1 MTYESLL
8 LNLGGGV
15 IPSGHR
21 SRPYAG
27 AAALLIGIGG
37 TGVDVLTK
45 IKRKVYQDLIP
56 DDSNAPVPRYDH
68 IQFLAI
74 DSDEDVINKMKGRAK
89 IDPASEFFSLSDPYL
104 WKALKNK
111 DAIYKNPLL
120 NWMEIDKIF
129 TVLSPVRLGL
139 V

>member
-8 LNLGGGV
+8 LNFGGGV

-27 AAALLIGIGG
+27 AATLLIGIGG

-45 IKRKVYQDLIP
+45 IKQKVYQDLIP
-56 DDSNAPVPRYDH
+56 DNPGEPIPRYGH

-74 DSDEDVINKMKGRAK
+74 DSD
-89 IDPASEFFSLSDPYL
+89 
-104 WKALKNK
+104 
-111 DAIYKNPLL
+111 
-120 NWMEIDKIF
+120 
-129 TVLSPVRLGL
+129 
-139 V
+139 

>member
-15 IPSGHR
+15 VPSGHR
-21 SRPYAG
+21 SKPYAG

-56 DDSNAPVPRYDH
+56 DDPNDPIPRYDH

-74 DSDEDVINKMKGRAK
+74 DSDEDVIAKMKGRAK
-89 IDPASEFFSLSDPYL
+89 IALDRQVSEEILK
-104 WKALKNK
+104 KAVEK
-111 DAIYKNPLL
+111 AGYHVTGI
-120 NWMEIDKIF
+120 
-129 TVLSPVRLGL
+129 S
-139 V
+139 